1 MRFLLDTHAFLWWI
15 ADDPQLSAG
24 AKKVMAD
31 PANEL
36 FLSAA
41 SGWEISIKSQI
52 GKLSLAEPP
61 EIFVPKHLSANQF
74 QPLSI
79 RMDHALRVFS
89 LPLLHRD
96 PFDRLLVAQS
106 LVESMPLV
114 SCDPL
119 VAQYGLDVR
128 W

>member
-24 AKKVMAD
+24 AREVMAD
-31 PANEL
+31 PSNEL

-41 SGWEISIKSQI
+41 SGWEIAIKSRI

-61 EIFVPKHLSANQF
+61 ETFVPRHLIANRLQS
-74 QPLSI
+74 LAVH
-79 RMDHALRVFS
+79 MNHALRVSS

-106 LVESMPLV
+106 LLEDMPLV
-114 SCDPL
+114 SCDPQL
-119 VAQYGLDVR
+119 VQYGVDVR